1 MKNKTNPEMLE
12 RMKNDPS
19 NWRGP
24 FYYNPKDHRLF
35 VPKYNKYL
43 GATLNMANPKVYL
56 FFILIIAGLF
66 LASGI

>member
-1 MKNKTNPEMLE
+1 MKNRINPEMLE

-24 FYYNPKDHRLF
+24 FYFNPKDHRLF

-43 GATLNMANPKVYL
+43 GTTVNMANPKAYL
-56 FFILIIAGLF
+56 IFILIMAGIV
-66 LASGI
+66 LASVI